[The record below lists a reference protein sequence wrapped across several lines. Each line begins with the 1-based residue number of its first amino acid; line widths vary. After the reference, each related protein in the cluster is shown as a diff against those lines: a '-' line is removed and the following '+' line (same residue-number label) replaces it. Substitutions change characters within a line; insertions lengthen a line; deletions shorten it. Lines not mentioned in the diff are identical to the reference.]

1 MKLKMIEEQLIKIEE
16 LRQKG
21 EVRDLVHYA
30 QNALIQSQHRETGW
44 ILMLCLSIIAN
55 IALLVEVI
63 R

>member
-1 MKLKMIEEQLIKIEE
+1 MKLKRIEEELLKIEE

-30 QNALIQSQHRETGW
+30 QDRLVESGNRETGW
-44 ILMLCLSIIAN
+44 ILMLCMSLLVN
-55 IALLVEVI
+55 IALLTEVL